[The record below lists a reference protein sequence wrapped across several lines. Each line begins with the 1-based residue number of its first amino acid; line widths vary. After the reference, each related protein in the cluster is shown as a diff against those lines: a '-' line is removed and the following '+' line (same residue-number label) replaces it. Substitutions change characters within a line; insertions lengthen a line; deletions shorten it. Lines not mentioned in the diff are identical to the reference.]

1 MPRKRRGREQPR
13 PMVSAGPAARR
24 DRVAALQEVAAALAS
39 ALTMEEVARIVFDN
53 GLARCGARAMGIVW
67 SFAPGELR
75 LAFGRG
81 VTAAEFEALDAAS
94 RLGAPMPV
102 REALRARAP
111 VWVDSPEQ
119 LRTRYPAL
127 EPLRA
132 KRGEHG
138 FAVVPLV
145 VGDGCPGVIGLTF
158 GPEHVP
164 TPAERRFVEALA
176 QLGAQAFDRARLF
189 EAEQAARREAEEVGR
204 LQEQLMAV
212 VGHDLRT
219 PLSAISLAAATLAR
233 RGGLAPE
240 AAALVE
246 RITSS
251 AARMGALIGDLV
263 DLSRAR
269 QGVGVSLH
277 VARIDLGEVVRGA
290 LAELD
295 ATPDGQNVS
304 FELSGDAALDA
315 DRDRLAQVV
324 SNLVANALQHGAGA
338 PVSVRVTGGDTHV
351 TLAVANAGP
360 PIPPELLPHVFE
372 PFRRGEAYARG
383 AGGPS
388 GNSGLGL
395 FIVSEIV
402 RAHGGTVDARSG
414 REGTVFTVRLP
425 RARPLG

>member
-1 MPRKRRGREQPR
+1 MP
-13 PMVSAGPAARR
+13 
-24 DRVAALQEVAAALAS
+24 
-39 ALTMEEVARIVFDN
+39 I
-53 GLARCGARAMGIVW
+53 
-67 SFAPGELR
+67 
-75 LAFGRG
+75 
-81 VTAAEFEALDAAS
+81 
-94 RLGAPMPV
+94 

-132 KRGEHG
+132 RRGEHG

-145 VGDGCPGVIGLTF
+145 VGDRCPGVIGLTF

-189 EAEQAARREAEEVGR
+189 EAEQAARREAEQVGR

-219 PLSAISLAAATLAR
+219 PLSAIGLSAATLVR
-233 RGGLAPE
+233 RGGLSPE
-240 AAALVE
+240 DRALVE
-246 RITSS
+246 RISSS
-251 AARMGALIGDLV
+251 ARRMGALIRDLV

-277 VARIDLGEVVRGA
+277 VARVDLGEVVRGA

-295 ATPDGQNVS
+295 AGPDGQEVS
-304 FELSGDAALDA
+304 LAVRGDAALDG

-324 SNLVANALQHGAGA
+324 SNLVGNALQHGGGS
-338 PVSVRVTGGDTHV
+338 PVYVTVTGGDLDV
-351 TLAVANAGP
+351 TLAVANGGP
-360 PIPPELLPHVFE
+360 PIPEELLPHVFE
-372 PFRRGEAYARG
+372 PFRRGEPYARA
-383 AGGPS
+383 AGGRP

-395 FIVSEIV
+395 FIVREIV
-402 RAHGGTVDARSG
+402 RAHGGTVEVRSE
-414 REGTVFTVRLP
+414 REAGTVFTVRLP
-425 RARPLG
+425 RARTLG